1 MKGSW
6 KLGDLAGIG
15 VYVHWSFLVLP
26 VVIGLSTMSSLGF
39 AAAVSAVLFVLAIF
53 GCVVL
58 HELGHALAA
67 RHFGIATRDIT
78 LLPIGGVARLERMPR
93 DPGQEFAIALAGPL
107 VNITIAAAIFF
118 GTHLTVGAGSAM
130 SAGLLSGAFLM
141 RVMWANVAL
150 AIFNLLPAFPMD
162 GGRILRSLLGLGM
175 PYARA
180 TDVAV
185 RVGQVM
191 AVLFA
196 IAGLMGNWMLILIA
210 LFVFVAGRG
219 EAQMARQ
226 QDEMSG
232 IRLGNVVPRQLL
244 KVYADSRIAD
254 VARQMLFARRRDY
267 PVLQGRQQVGV
278 VSVADILAAM
288 ANGEGGRRVADV
300 MHRQSPTM
308 SA

>member
-26 VVIGLSTMSSLGF
+26 IIIGLSTMSSLGL
-39 AAAVSAVLFVLAIF
+39 AAAASSVLFVFAIF

-67 RHFGIATRDIT
+67 RHFGIGTRDIT

-93 DPGQEFAIALAGPL
+93 EPAQEFAIALAGPV
-107 VNITIAAAIFF
+107 VNLAIAAALFF
-118 GTHLTVGAGSAM
+118 GTNLAVGTETALFERLVSGS
-130 SAGLLSGAFLM
+130 FLM

-162 GGRILRSLLGLGM
+162 GGRILRSLLGLVM
-175 PYARA
+175 PHARA
-180 TDVAV
+180 TDIAV
-185 RVGQVM
+185 RVGTVM

-196 IAGLMGNWMLILIA
+196 IGGLMGNWMLILIA
-210 LFVFVAGRG
+210 LFVIFAGRA
-219 EAQMARQ
+219 EANMARQ

-244 KVYADSRIAD
+244 RVYADSRIAD
-254 VARQMLFARRRDY
+254 VARQLLFARRRDF

-278 VSVADILAAM
+278 VTTADILTAM
-288 ANGEGGRRVADV
+288 ANGHGGRRVADV
-300 MHRQSPTM
+300 MQPCSPTM